1 MEIRAPRGTEDLF
14 GEDLELVVALEERFR
29 EHVRRYGFREIRTP
43 ILEYAE
49 LFVRSVGPTTDIVEK
64 EMFTFSDRGGRI
76 LALRP
81 EGTAPVV
88 RAYVNHKL
96 YADLLP
102 VRLAYAGP
110 MFRYERPQAGR
121 QRQFHQLGVEVLG
134 GEGPEL
140 DAEVIALGHEFL
152 VQLGLGDVR
161 LELSSVGCPV
171 CRPRYLER
179 LREYFL
185 PHRDELCPDCQ
196 RRLERNPLRI
206 LDCKLDRDKD
216 FVREAPKLFDSLCDD
231 CRRYHEEVAAHLA
244 SLGIPFVVNPHL
256 VRGLDYYVRT
266 AFEWVDASLGAQDA
280 VGGGGRYD
288 GLVAE
293 LGGPPHGGIG
303 FALGVERLVLGL
315 KNRGIRLAPP
325 QHVDVYVAAF
335 GGGAI
340 RRLPLLIRLRRA
352 GFVALGDA
360 DTEKVRTLLRRA
372 DRLGARVVVLVGDE
386 EVARGEVAV
395 KDLASGAQEAVR
407 EDELVAWLRRHLAQD
422 R

>member
-1 MEIRAPRGTEDLF
+1 MEIRAPRGMEDLF

-29 EHVRRYGFREIRTP
+29 EHARRFGFREIRTP
-43 ILEYAE
+43 ILEHAE

-64 EMFTFSDRGGRI
+64 EMFTFPDRGGRV

-96 YADLLP
+96 YAEQLP

-140 DAEVIALGHEFL
+140 DAEVIALGHLFL
-152 VQLGLGDVR
+152 ESLGLGDVR

-179 LREYFL
+179 LRAYFL

-206 LDCKLDRDKD
+206 LDCKVDRDKA
-216 FVREAPKLFDSLCDD
+216 FVREAPKLFDSLCDE
-231 CRRYHEEVAAHLA
+231 CRRYHEDVAAHLE

-266 AFEWVDASLGAQDA
+266 AFEWIDTSLGAQDA

-325 QHVDVYVAAF
+325 RHVDVYVAAF
-335 GGGAI
+335 GGGAA

-360 DTEKVRTLLRRA
+360 GTDKVRTLLRRA
-372 DRLGARVVVLVGDE
+372 DRVGARVVVLVGDE
-386 EVARGEVAV
+386 EVSRGEVAV
-395 KDLASGAQEAVR
+395 KDLASGEQETVR
-407 EDELVAWLRRHLAQD
+407 EEELVAWLRHRLS
-422 R
+422 

>member
-29 EHVRRYGFREIRTP
+29 EHVRRFGFQEIRTP

-64 EMFTFSDRGGRI
+64 EMFTFPDRGGRV

-152 VQLGLGDVR
+152 ASLGLGDVR

-231 CRRYHEEVAAHLA
+231 CRRYHEEVAVHLT

-325 QHVDVYVAAF
+325 RHVDVYVAAF
-335 GGGAI
+335 GGGAA
-340 RRLPLLIRLRRA
+340 RRLPLLFHLRRA

-395 KDLASGAQEAVR
+395 KDLASGTQEAVR

-422 R
+422 G